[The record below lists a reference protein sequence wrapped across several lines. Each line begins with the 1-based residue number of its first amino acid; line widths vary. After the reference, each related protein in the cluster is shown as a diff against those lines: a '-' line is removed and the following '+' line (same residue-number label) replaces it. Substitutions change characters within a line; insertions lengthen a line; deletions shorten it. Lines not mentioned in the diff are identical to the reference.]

1 MKLIRNLIEVKLLKA
16 IKTKASNGTY
26 IKTFNYI
33 NSYNIEKQDLTD
45 EVSATIYGAS
55 IDKMLRISSPLND
68 LEKYLIP
75 KVENE
80 ADNISLY
87 YIQIGNVKY
96 KINSVKES
104 GITLERDGIIENE
117 VSL

>member
-1 MKLIRNLIEVKLLKA
+1 MKLIRNLIKAKLLKA
-16 IKTKASNGTY
+16 IKVKASNGTY

-33 NSYNIEKQDLTD
+33 DTYNVEKQDLTD
-45 EVSATIYGAS
+45 EVSATIYGAN

-68 LEKYLIP
+68 LEQYLIP
-75 KVENE
+75 KVDNE

-96 KINSVKES
+96 KISSVKES
-104 GITLERDGIIENE
+104 GINIERDGTIDNE